1 MIIFITLLIMLIA
14 GILFAWIRHKGRKEE
29 AQYQSRQLTPEEMQ
43 KNYEIAMAAQDDM
56 PSFISREKYDRIQVG
71 MTKEEIFQI
80 LPGNDSV
87 PTLTHAQGETLET
100 YTFGDSY
107 TMEVITLT
115 FSNGKLVEKQTN
127 LKE

>member
-1 MIIFITLLIMLIA
+1 MIIA

-43 KNYEIAMAAQDDM
+43 KNYEIAMAAQDNM
-56 PSFISREKYDRIQVG
+56 PSFISREKYDRIQEG

-115 FSNGKLVEKQTN
+115 FCNGKLVEKQTN